1 MSSRQLSSSEKFFWM
16 LMAFGLLYAEIRA
29 LAGQIA
35 LNKIYTSREIDKRIM
50 PSGERSEMNPV
61 FEWYR
66 IWRDDEGRVIY
77 MQLIYTNQWA

>member
-1 MSSRQLSSSEKFFWM
+1 
-16 LMAFGLLYAEIRA
+16 
-29 LAGQIA
+29 
-35 LNKIYTSREIDKRIM
+35 
-50 PSGERSEMNPV
+50 MNPV